1 MNDDDE
7 LKSIYVNSYTSKS
20 GEKLKLP
27 NGAEAPIGLVRNYGS
42 VFYDLFRKSI
52 HDKKINQ
59 RFNLKDKVI
68 LDIGCGSGQFCY
80 DAVSL
85 FGAKKSYGIDIASV
99 NLGITDSFVTDQVSF
114 FEGDSTKIPLEDDSV
129 DITTSFLVLEHIPAD
144 NLFKVLSEMNRVTK
158 EGWILSIRHAES
170 GQPPHRLTVQNL
182 TWWKKQISKYVSEIE
197 MIDIPSDNFKWGRG
211 PNPLYS
217 RTVSVSKKFRRK
229 ND

>member
-1 MNDDDE
+1 MNDDD
-7 LKSIYVNSYTSKS
+7 LKSIYINNYTSKS

-42 VFYDLFRKSI
+42 VFYDLFRESI
-52 HDKKINQ
+52 NDKKINQ

-85 FGAKKSYGIDIASV
+85 FGAKNAYGIDIASV
-99 NLGITDSFVTDQVSF
+99 SLGITDSFVSDQVKF
-114 FEGDSTKIPLEDDSV
+114 FDGDSTKIPLEDDSV
-129 DITTSFLVLEHIPAD
+129 DIVTSFLVLEHIPID
-144 NLFKVLSEMNRVTK
+144 DLMNVLSEMDRVSK
-158 EGWILSIRHAES
+158 EGWILSIHHLGS
-170 GQPPHRLTVQNL
+170 SKNTPKRLTVRDFR
-182 TWWKKQISKYVSEIE
+182 WWKKEIKKYMSEVE
-197 MIDIPSDNFKWGRG
+197 LIDIPSDKGKWGTGESIR
-211 PNPLYS
+211 YS